1 MIRSKSRRGFTL
13 IELMVTMALIAFLAA
28 LAMVVAPA
36 VLEKDRSV
44 DAVSNL
50 QGWLEIS
57 RARAARDRLPRGVR
71 LIVNPVT
78 LQATEAQ
85 YIESPPVLVFNINPP
100 YPNSGVYTP
109 NGVLNPGIPG
119 AQINPLSARVEFTYT
134 VAPGPGPGPPVP
146 GSITNR
152 QCVIRGLDLDQANT
166 LVSFTTNG
174 QQPTLWMPVLG
185 TWHRIIGVGAVQ
197 QDPPSPA
204 PATSYFVPVT
214 LDYYPDTQLGATTN
228 YVTYHFGVYGPPRP
242 LLGEPTMQL
251 PTETC
256 VDLNAG
262 VSIPGGVA
270 FQDYD
275 LLFAP
280 GGQLAFT
287 PSTMGA
293 SSVFLWVRNPN
304 LPLNF
309 AALDQGGEM
318 MIIAIKAKSGAIGVA
333 PVDHSGDPYALARQ
347 AVLGQ

>member
-1 MIRSKSRRGFTL
+1 M
-13 IELMVTMALIAFLAA
+13 
-28 LAMVVAPA
+28 
-36 VLEKDRSV
+36 
-44 DAVSNL
+44 
-50 QGWLEIS
+50 
-57 RARAARDRLPRGVR
+57 
-71 LIVNPVT
+71 
-78 LQATEAQ
+78 
-85 YIESPPVLVFNINPP
+85 
-100 YPNSGVYTP
+100 
-109 NGVLNPGIPG
+109 
-119 AQINPLSARVEFTYT
+119 
-134 VAPGPGPGPPVP
+134 
-146 GSITNR
+146 
-152 QCVIRGLDLDQANT
+152 IRGLDFDQANT
-166 LVSFTTNG
+166 LLSFASNG

-185 TWHRIIGVGAVQ
+185 TWHRIIGTNPASPN
-197 QDPPSPA
+197 PP
-204 PATSYFVPVT
+204 VPVT
-214 LDYYPDTQLGATTN
+214 PATTPPSYDVEVALDYYPDTQLGATTN

-256 VDLNAG
+256 VDLNPG

-275 LLFAP
+275 MLFAP
-280 GGQLAFT
+280 GGQMAFT

-304 LPLNF
+304 LTLNF